1 MRCLDRFNRKMALS
15 GSSIRNEVIKNSQEL
30 LKETFADDP
39 SFTAGIYFWQ
49 PSTHSYAEP
58 NELPIRLYGRSFS
71 NANGVVVKFQT
82 LIDNPIV
89 VGDML
94 YDSNDDE
101 YLLCTESFNVDGVH
115 WKGKFSLCNWILKWQ
130 NKYGDILEYPCVDIN
145 STQYNSGEQ
154 ASAKMT
160 IGSSQHMATLPYDE
174 NTIAIKS
181 PQRFFLDR
189 DTETPTSFIVTQNDN
204 TSMFFGKK
212 GLIKITMLECERNN
226 DTDRPDL
233 GICDYFEK
241 DELKTNNADEK
252 KVIRS
257 VISYKTTTIKSGG
270 SKQKFVGTFVDENG
284 EEIDGIS
291 TNWEII
297 CDFADSLI
305 VDEEGNSLT
314 IGVDD
319 DSLIDEEFKLTLSD
333 ESGNYKSSIIIQI
346 GSLL

>member
-39 SFTAGIYFWQ
+39 SFTSGIYFWQ
-49 PSTHSYAEP
+49 PSTHSYADP

-145 STQYNSGEQ
+145 YTQYNSGEQ

-241 DELKTNNADEK
+241 DELKTNNADEN
-252 KVIRS
+252 KVIKS

-270 SKQKFVGTFVDENG
+270 SKQKFVGTFVNENG
-284 EEIDGIS
+284 EEINGVS

-305 VDEEGNSLT
+305 VNEEGNSLT

-319 DSLIDEEFKLTLSD
+319 DSLIDEEFKLVLSD

>member
-49 PSTHSYAEP
+49 PSTHSYADP

-71 NANGVVVKFQT
+71 NANGVVIKFQT

-241 DELKTNNADEK
+241 DELKTNNADK
-252 KVIRS
+252 NKVIKP

-270 SKQKFVGTFVDENG
+270 SKQKFVGTFVNENG
-284 EEIDGIS
+284 EEINGIS

-305 VDEEGNSLT
+305 VNEEGNSLT

-319 DSLIDEEFKLTLSD
+319 DSLIDEEFKLVLSD

>member
-49 PSTHSYAEP
+49 PSTHSYADP

-154 ASAKMT
+154 ASAKMI

-212 GLIKITMLECERNN
+212 GLVKITMLECERNN

-252 KVIRS
+252 KVIKS
-257 VISYKTTTIKSGG
+257 VISYKTTIIKSGG

-284 EEIDGIS
+284 QEIDGIS

>member
-1 MRCLDRFNRKMALS
+1 MALS
-15 GSSIRNEVIKNSQEL
+15 GSSIRNEAIKNSQEL

-49 PSTHSYAEP
+49 PSTHSYADQ

-241 DELKTNNADEK
+241 DELKTNNADK
-252 KVIRS
+252 NKVIKS

-270 SKQKFVGTFVDENG
+270 SKQKFVGTFVNENG
-284 EEIDGIS
+284 EEINGVS

-305 VDEEGNSLT
+305 VNEEGNSLT

-319 DSLIDEEFKLTLSD
+319 DSLIDEEFKLVLSD

>member
-1 MRCLDRFNRKMALS
+1 MALS

-49 PSTHSYAEP
+49 PSTHSYADP

-241 DELKTNNADEK
+241 DELKTNNADDN
-252 KVIRS
+252 KVIKS

-270 SKQKFVGTFVDENG
+270 SKQKFVGTFVNENG
-284 EEIDGIS
+284 EEINGVS

-297 CDFADSLI
+297 CDFAESLI
-305 VDEEGNSLT
+305 VNEEGNSLT

-319 DSLIDEEFKLTLSD
+319 DSLIDEEFKLVLSD

>member
-1 MRCLDRFNRKMALS
+1 MALS
-15 GSSIRNEVIKNSQEL
+15 GSSIRNETIKNSQEL

-49 PSTHSYAEP
+49 PSTHSYADP

-160 IGSSQHMATLPYDE
+160 IGSSQHMATLPYDD

-189 DTETPTSFIVTQNDN
+189 NTETPTSFIVTQNDN

-241 DELKTNNADEK
+241 DELKTNNADEN
-252 KVIRS
+252 KVIKS

-270 SKQKFVGTFVDENG
+270 SKQKFVGTFVNENG

>member
-49 PSTHSYAEP
+49 PSTHSYADP

-160 IGSSQHMATLPYDE
+160 IGSSQHMVTLPYDE

-212 GLIKITMLECERNN
+212 GLVKITMLECERNN

-252 KVIRS
+252 KVIKS
-257 VISYKTTTIKSGG
+257 VISYKTTIIKSGG

-284 EEIDGIS
+284 QEVDGIS

>member
-49 PSTHSYAEP
+49 PSTHSYADP

-241 DELKTNNADEK
+241 DELKTNNDDKK
-252 KVIRS
+252 KVVKS

-270 SKQKFVGTFVDENG
+270 SKQKFVGTFVDKNG
-284 EEIDGIS
+284 EEIDGVS

-305 VDEEGNSLT
+305 VNEEGNSLT

-319 DSLIDEEFKLTLSD
+319 DSLIDEEFKLVLSD

>member
-39 SFTAGIYFWQ
+39 SFTSGIYFWQ
-49 PSTHSYAEP
+49 PSTHSYADP

-160 IGSSQHMATLPYDE
+160 IGSSQHVATLPYDE

-241 DELKTNNADEK
+241 DDLKTNNADEK
-252 KVIRS
+252 KVVKS

-270 SKQKFVGTFVDENG
+270 SKQKFVGTFVDKNG
-284 EEIDGIS
+284 EEINDVS

-305 VDEEGNSLT
+305 VNEEGNSLT

-319 DSLIDEEFKLTLSD
+319 DSLIDEEFKLVLSD
-333 ESGNYKSSIIIQI
+333 EFGNYKSSIIIQI

>member
-39 SFTAGIYFWQ
+39 SFTSGIYFWQ
-49 PSTHSYAEP
+49 PSTHSYADP

-241 DELKTNNADEK
+241 DELKTNNDDKK
-252 KVIRS
+252 KVVKS

-270 SKQKFVGTFVDENG
+270 SKQKFVGTFVDKNG
-284 EEIDGIS
+284 EEIDGVS

-305 VDEEGNSLT
+305 VNEEGNSLT
-314 IGVDD
+314 ISVDD
-319 DSLIDEEFKLTLSD
+319 DSLIDEEFKLVLSD

>member
-15 GSSIRNEVIKNSQEL
+15 GSSIRNESIKNSQEL

-49 PSTHSYAEP
+49 PSTHSYADP

-241 DELKTNNADEK
+241 DELKTNNADK
-252 KVIRS
+252 NKVIKS

-270 SKQKFVGTFVDENG
+270 SKQKFVGTFVNENG
-284 EEIDGIS
+284 EEIDGVS

-305 VDEEGNSLT
+305 VNEEGNSLT

-319 DSLIDEEFKLTLSD
+319 DSLIDEEFKLVLSD

>member
-39 SFTAGIYFWQ
+39 SFTSGIYFWQ
-49 PSTHSYAEP
+49 PSTHSYADP

-145 STQYNSGEQ
+145 STQYNSGEH

-241 DELKTNNADEK
+241 DELKTNNADKK
-252 KVIRS
+252 KVIKS

-297 CDFADSLI
+297 CDFANSLI

>member
-39 SFTAGIYFWQ
+39 SFTSGIYFWQ
-49 PSTHSYAEP
+49 PSTHSYADP

-160 IGSSQHMATLPYDE
+160 IGSSQHMITLPYDE

-189 DTETPTSFIVTQNDN
+189 DTEAPTSFIVTQNDN

-241 DELKTNNADEK
+241 DELKTNNADEN
-252 KVIRS
+252 KVIKS

-270 SKQKFVGTFVDENG
+270 SKQKFVGTFVNENG
-284 EEIDGIS
+284 EEINGVS

-297 CDFADSLI
+297 CDFAESLI
-305 VDEEGNSLT
+305 VNEEGNSLT

-319 DSLIDEEFKLTLSD
+319 DSLIDEEFKLVLSD

>member
-39 SFTAGIYFWQ
+39 SFATGIYFWQ
-49 PSTHSYAEP
+49 PSAHSYADP
-58 NELPIRLYGRSFS
+58 SELPIRLYGRSFS

-94 YDSNDDE
+94 YDSTDDE

-115 WKGKFSLCNWILKWQ
+115 WKGKFSLCNWTLKWQ
-130 NKYGDILEYPCVDIN
+130 NKNGDILEYPCVDIN

-154 ASAKMT
+154 ASPKMT

-212 GLIKITMLECERNN
+212 GLVKITMLECERNN

-241 DELKTNNADEK
+241 DDLKTNNADEK
-252 KVIRS
+252 KAVKS
-257 VISYKTTTIKSGG
+257 VISYKTTIIKSGG
-270 SKQKFVGTFVDENG
+270 SRQKFVGTFVDEKG
-284 EEIDGIS
+284 EEIDDIS

-305 VDEEGNSLT
+305 VNEDGNSLT

>member
-1 MRCLDRFNRKMALS
+1 MALS

-49 PSTHSYAEP
+49 PSTHSYADP

-241 DELKTNNADEK
+241 DELKTNNADENN
-252 KVIRS
+252 VIKS

-270 SKQKFVGTFVDENG
+270 SKQKFVGTFVNENG
-284 EEIDGIS
+284 EEINGVS

-305 VDEEGNSLT
+305 VNEDGNSLT

-319 DSLIDEEFKLTLSD
+319 DSLIDEEFKLVLSD

>member
-15 GSSIRNEVIKNSQEL
+15 GSSIRNEAIKNSQEL
-30 LKETFADDP
+30 LKETFADDT
-39 SFTAGIYFWQ
+39 SFTSGIYFWQ
-49 PSTHSYAEP
+49 PSTHSYADP

-241 DELKTNNADEK
+241 DELKTNNADK
-252 KVIRS
+252 KKATKS

>member
-1 MRCLDRFNRKMALS
+1 
-15 GSSIRNEVIKNSQEL
+15 
-30 LKETFADDP
+30 
-39 SFTAGIYFWQ
+39 
-49 PSTHSYAEP
+49 
-58 NELPIRLYGRSFS
+58 
-71 NANGVVVKFQT
+71 
-82 LIDNPIV
+82 
-89 VGDML
+89 
-94 YDSNDDE
+94 
-101 YLLCTESFNVDGVH
+101 
-115 WKGKFSLCNWILKWQ
+115 
-130 NKYGDILEYPCVDIN
+130 
-145 STQYNSGEQ
+145 
-154 ASAKMT
+154 MT

-241 DELKTNNADEK
+241 DELKTNNADK
-252 KVIRS
+252 NKVIKS

-270 SKQKFVGTFVDENG
+270 SKQKFVGTFVNENG
-284 EEIDGIS
+284 EEINGVS

-305 VDEEGNSLT
+305 VNEEGNSLT

-319 DSLIDEEFKLTLSD
+319 DSLIDEEFKLVLSD

>member
-1 MRCLDRFNRKMALS
+1 MALS

-39 SFTAGIYFWQ
+39 SFTSGIYFWQ
-49 PSTHSYAEP
+49 PSTHSYADP

-241 DELKTNNADEK
+241 DELKTNNADK
-252 KVIRS
+252 NKVIKS

-270 SKQKFVGTFVDENG
+270 SKQKFVGTFVNENG
-284 EEIDGIS
+284 EEINGVS

-305 VDEEGNSLT
+305 VNEDGNSLT

-319 DSLIDEEFKLTLSD
+319 DSLIDEEFKLVLSD

>member
-39 SFTAGIYFWQ
+39 SFATGIYFWQ
-49 PSTHSYAEP
+49 PSTHSYADP

-94 YDSNDDE
+94 YDSTDDE

-115 WKGKFSLCNWILKWQ
+115 WKGKFSLCNWMLKWQ
-130 NKYGDILEYPCVDIN
+130 NKNGDILEYPCVDIN

-154 ASAKMT
+154 ASSKMT

-204 TSMFFGKK
+204 TSMFFDKRV
-212 GLIKITMLECERNN
+212 L
-226 DTDRPDL
+226 
-233 GICDYFEK
+233 
-241 DELKTNNADEK
+241 
-252 KVIRS
+252 
-257 VISYKTTTIKSGG
+257 
-270 SKQKFVGTFVDENG
+270 
-284 EEIDGIS
+284 
-291 TNWEII
+291 
-297 CDFADSLI
+297 
-305 VDEEGNSLT
+305 
-314 IGVDD
+314 
-319 DSLIDEEFKLTLSD
+319 
-333 ESGNYKSSIIIQI
+333 
-346 GSLL
+346 

>member
-49 PSTHSYAEP
+49 PSTHSYADP

-241 DELKTNNADEK
+241 DELNTNNDDEN
-252 KVIRS
+252 KVIKS

-270 SKQKFVGTFVDENG
+270 SKQKFVGTFVNENG
-284 EEIDGIS
+284 EEINGVS

-305 VDEEGNSLT
+305 VNEEGNSLT

-319 DSLIDEEFKLTLSD
+319 DSLIDEEFKLVLSD

>member
-15 GSSIRNEVIKNSQEL
+15 GGSIRNEAIKNSQEL
-30 LKETFADDP
+30 LKETFTDDP

-49 PSTHSYAEP
+49 PSTHSYADP
-58 NELPIRLYGRSFS
+58 NELPIRLYGRAFS

-241 DELKTNNADEK
+241 DELKTNNADKK
-252 KVIRS
+252 KVIKS

>member
-15 GSSIRNEVIKNSQEL
+15 GSSIRNESIKNSQEL

-49 PSTHSYAEP
+49 PSTHSYADP

-160 IGSSQHMATLPYDE
+160 IGSSQHMVTLPYDE

-241 DELKTNNADEK
+241 DELKTNNADEN
-252 KVIRS
+252 KVIKS

-270 SKQKFVGTFVDENG
+270 SKQKFVGTFVNENG
-284 EEIDGIS
+284 EEINGIS

-305 VDEEGNSLT
+305 VNEEGNSLT

-319 DSLIDEEFKLTLSD
+319 DSLIDEEFKLVLSD

>member
-15 GSSIRNEVIKNSQEL
+15 GSSIRNETIKNSQEL

-39 SFTAGIYFWQ
+39 SFTSGIYFWQ
-49 PSTHSYAEP
+49 PSTRSYADP

-71 NANGVVVKFQT
+71 NANGAVVKFQT

-115 WKGKFSLCNWILKWQ
+115 WKGKFSICNWILKWQ

-241 DELKTNNADEK
+241 DELKTNNADK
-252 KVIRS
+252 NKVIKS

-270 SKQKFVGTFVDENG
+270 SKQKFVGTFVNENG
-284 EEIDGIS
+284 EEINGVS

-305 VDEEGNSLT
+305 VNEEGSSLT

-319 DSLIDEEFKLTLSD
+319 DSLIDEEFKLVLSD

>member
-1 MRCLDRFNRKMALS
+1 MALS

-39 SFTAGIYFWQ
+39 SFTSGIYFWQ
-49 PSTHSYAEP
+49 PSTHSYADP

-241 DELKTNNADEK
+241 DELKTNNADK
-252 KVIRS
+252 NKVIKS

-270 SKQKFVGTFVDENG
+270 SKQKFVGTFVNENG
-284 EEIDGIS
+284 EEINGVS

>member
-1 MRCLDRFNRKMALS
+1 MALS
-15 GSSIRNEVIKNSQEL
+15 GSSIRNEVIKNSKEL

-39 SFTAGIYFWQ
+39 SFASGIYFWQ
-49 PSTHSYAEP
+49 PSTHSYADP

-241 DELKTNNADEK
+241 DELKTNNADK
-252 KVIRS
+252 NKVIKS

-270 SKQKFVGTFVDENG
+270 SKQKFVGTFVNENG
-284 EEIDGIS
+284 EEINGVS

-305 VDEEGNSLT
+305 VNEEGNSLT

-319 DSLIDEEFKLTLSD
+319 DSLIDEEFKLVLSD

>member
-39 SFTAGIYFWQ
+39 SFTSGIYFWQ
-49 PSTHSYAEP
+49 PSTHSYADP

-241 DELKTNNADEK
+241 DELKTNNADEN
-252 KVIRS
+252 KVIKS

-270 SKQKFVGTFVDENG
+270 SKQKFVGTFVNENG
-284 EEIDGIS
+284 EEINGVS

-305 VDEEGNSLT
+305 VNEEGNSLT
-314 IGVDD
+314 IGVYD
-319 DSLIDEEFKLTLSD
+319 DSLIDEEFKLVLSD

>member
-49 PSTHSYAEP
+49 PSTHSYADP

-241 DELKTNNADEK
+241 DELKTNNADEN
-252 KVIRS
+252 KVIKS

-270 SKQKFVGTFVDENG
+270 SKQKFVGTFVNENG
-284 EEIDGIS
+284 EEINGVS

-305 VDEEGNSLT
+305 VNEEGNSLT

-319 DSLIDEEFKLTLSD
+319 DSLIDEEFKLVLSD

>member
-1 MRCLDRFNRKMALS
+1 MALS

-39 SFTAGIYFWQ
+39 SFTDGIYFWQ
-49 PSTHSYAEP
+49 PSTHSYADP

-241 DELKTNNADEK
+241 DELKTNNADEN
-252 KVIRS
+252 KVIKS

-270 SKQKFVGTFVDENG
+270 SKQKFVGTFVNENG
-284 EEIDGIS
+284 EEIDGVS

-305 VDEEGNSLT
+305 VNEEGNSLT

-319 DSLIDEEFKLTLSD
+319 DSLIDEEFKLVLSD

>member
-49 PSTHSYAEP
+49 PSTHSYADP

-241 DELKTNNADEK
+241 DELKANNADK
-252 KVIRS
+252 NKVIKS

-270 SKQKFVGTFVDENG
+270 SKQKFVGTFVNENG
-284 EEIDGIS
+284 EEINGVS

-305 VDEEGNSLT
+305 VNEEGNSLT

-319 DSLIDEEFKLTLSD
+319 DSLIDEEFKLVLSD

>member
-49 PSTHSYAEP
+49 PSTHSYADP

-160 IGSSQHMATLPYDE
+160 IGSSQHMVTLPYDE

-212 GLIKITMLECERNN
+212 GLVKITMLECERNN

-252 KVIRS
+252 KVIKS
-257 VISYKTTTIKSGG
+257 VISYKTTIIKSGG

-284 EEIDGIS
+284 QEIDGIS

>member
-39 SFTAGIYFWQ
+39 SFTSGIYFWQ
-49 PSTHSYAEP
+49 PSTHSYADP

-241 DELKTNNADEK
+241 DELKTNNADKK
-252 KVIRS
+252 KVTKS

-284 EEIDGIS
+284 EEIDGIY

>member
-49 PSTHSYAEP
+49 PSTHSYADP

-241 DELKTNNADEK
+241 DELKTNNADK
-252 KVIRS
+252 NKVIKS

-270 SKQKFVGTFVDENG
+270 SKQKFVGTFVNENG
-284 EEIDGIS
+284 EEINGVS

-297 CDFADSLI
+297 CDFSDSLI
-305 VDEEGNSLT
+305 VNEEGNSLT

-319 DSLIDEEFKLTLSD
+319 DSLIDEEFKLVLSD

>member
-1 MRCLDRFNRKMALS
+1 MALS
-15 GSSIRNEVIKNSQEL
+15 GSSIRNETIKNSQEL

-39 SFTAGIYFWQ
+39 SFTSGIYFWQ
-49 PSTHSYAEP
+49 PSTHSYADP

-94 YDSNDDE
+94 YDSNDDA

-241 DELKTNNADEK
+241 DELKTNNADK
-252 KVIRS
+252 NKVIKS

-270 SKQKFVGTFVDENG
+270 SKQKFVGTFVNENG
-284 EEIDGIS
+284 EEINGVS

-305 VDEEGNSLT
+305 VNEEGNSLT

-319 DSLIDEEFKLTLSD
+319 DSLIDEEFKLVLSD

>member
-15 GSSIRNEVIKNSQEL
+15 GSSIRNETIKNSQEL

-39 SFTAGIYFWQ
+39 SFTSGVYFWQ
-49 PSTHSYAEP
+49 PSTHSYADP

-241 DELKTNNADEK
+241 DELKTNNADK
-252 KVIRS
+252 NKVIKS

-270 SKQKFVGTFVDENG
+270 SKQKFVGTFVNENG
-284 EEIDGIS
+284 EEINGVS

-305 VDEEGNSLT
+305 VNEEGNSLT

-319 DSLIDEEFKLTLSD
+319 DSLIDEEFKLVLSD

>member
-1 MRCLDRFNRKMALS
+1 MALS
-15 GSSIRNEVIKNSQEL
+15 GSSIRNESIKNSQEL

-49 PSTHSYAEP
+49 PSTHSYADP

-204 TSMFFGKK
+204 TSMFFGKN

-241 DELKTNNADEK
+241 DELKTNNADK
-252 KVIRS
+252 NKVIKS

-270 SKQKFVGTFVDENG
+270 SKQKFVGTFVNENG
-284 EEIDGIS
+284 EEINGVS

-305 VDEEGNSLT
+305 VNEEGNSLT

-319 DSLIDEEFKLTLSD
+319 DSLIDEEFKLVLSD

>member
-1 MRCLDRFNRKMALS
+1 MALS

-49 PSTHSYAEP
+49 PSTHSYADP

-241 DELKTNNADEK
+241 DELKTNNADEN
-252 KVIRS
+252 KVIKS

-270 SKQKFVGTFVDENG
+270 SKQKFVGTFVNENG
-284 EEIDGIS
+284 EEINGVS

-305 VDEEGNSLT
+305 VNEEGNSLT

-319 DSLIDEEFKLTLSD
+319 DSLIDEEFKLVLSD

>member
-1 MRCLDRFNRKMALS
+1 MALS

-39 SFTAGIYFWQ
+39 SFTSGIYFWQ
-49 PSTHSYAEP
+49 PSTHSYADP

-145 STQYNSGEQ
+145 YTQYNSGEQ

-241 DELKTNNADEK
+241 DELKTNNADEN
-252 KVIRS
+252 KVIKS

-270 SKQKFVGTFVDENG
+270 SKQKFVGTFVNENG
-284 EEIDGIS
+284 EEINGVS

-305 VDEEGNSLT
+305 VNEEGNSLT

-319 DSLIDEEFKLTLSD
+319 DSLIDEEFKLVLSD

>member
-39 SFTAGIYFWQ
+39 SFATGIYFWQ
-49 PSTHSYAEP
+49 PSTHSYADP

-115 WKGKFSLCNWILKWQ
+115 WKGKFSLCNWTLKWQ
-130 NKYGDILEYPCVDIN
+130 NKDGDILEYPCVDTN

-212 GLIKITMLECERNN
+212 GLVKITMLECERNN

-241 DELKTNNADEK
+241 DDLKTNNADEK

>member
-1 MRCLDRFNRKMALS
+1 MALS

-39 SFTAGIYFWQ
+39 SFATGIYFWQ
-49 PSTHSYAEP
+49 PSTHSYADQ
-58 NELPIRLYGRSFS
+58 NELPIRLYGRSLS

-89 VGDML
+89 VGDMI

-101 YLLCTESFNVDGVH
+101 YLLCTESFNVDSVH

-130 NKYGDILEYPCVDIN
+130 NNDGDILEYPCVDTN

-212 GLIKITMLECERNN
+212 GLVKITMLECERNN

-233 GICDYFEK
+233 GVCDYFEK
-241 DELKTNNADEK
+241 DELKTSNANEK
-252 KVIRS
+252 KVIKS

-270 SKQKFVGTFVDENG
+270 SKQRFVGTFVDENG
-284 EEIDGIS
+284 EDIDDIS

-305 VDEEGNSLT
+305 VNEDGNSLT